1 MKINQDI
8 KKEDEAIQDD
18 QEEILMN
25 EKEEN
30 EILKSMRYEY
40 YIHYFGM
47 DKCKASAW
55 NNQYLISNSMHLL
68 HPLLSGLTI

>member
-1 MKINQDI
+1 MEWSGPYGGIINGIQNLKINQDI

-47 DKCKASAW
+47 DRRNDRW
-55 NNQYLISNSMHLL
+55 V
-68 HPLLSGLTI
+68 TE